1 MICCWE
7 NSFWLGTSPH
17 FRFQFIIVSISRSA
31 PLVID
36 SDNVDNIHVIGS
48 RLTPNIPRRGTFTQL
63 PSCYCPKPTQ
73 LCEFADCMVLWYC
86 DVVWYCDIVQN
97 LPNTVRLTWCKCSA
111 DCPEIGSCIVARV
124 CKLYARCG
132 IVVWYCGIVMAFGI
146 EVLRYCDVD
155 IIIVPSNPTQLTH
168 SLLPHW

>member
-1 MICCWE
+1 MICRWE

-31 PLVID
+31 PLVIA

-73 LCEFADCMVLWYC
+73 LCEFADCVVL
-86 DVVWYCDIVQN
+86 WYCDIVQN

-111 DCPEIGSCIVARV
+111 DCPEIGSCIVALLHEFAN
-124 CKLYARCG
+124 CMSD
-132 IVVWYCGIVMAFGI
+132 VVLWYCGTVMACGI